1 MRRRLAIGLGLLI
14 TVLAPASASALTVG
28 LSEQQAA
35 SWSDARLRALG
46 VHYARLT
53 VPWDAAT
60 SEPAKVQAWL
70 DAVAA
75 AGATPHIAFEHLRSD
90 RCPNSPCVVPSRS
103 AYASAVRAFIAKWP
117 QVKTYTTW
125 NEANHGSQ
133 PVADRPETVAGYWE
147 ELRAACPS
155 CTVVAG
161 DVVDSGS
168 YVRWLED
175 FAAAASPAPTL
186 WGLHNYSDVTYGTS
200 SRTDAALAAVSGDL
214 WIEETGGLVA
224 RWDTRGRVLFSA
236 SESDAAAAIDRA
248 FQIATE
254 RPRITRMYV
263 YQWKAWPTDTF
274 DAGLARP
281 NGTLRP
287 SYDAFKRDLAAL
299 GSSSGGGS
307 STTSSA
313 ATLKWSVKWASRGR
327 LVVRARCLVADK
339 RCRGKVTIT
348 LRTRAKGSSSTKT
361 RRLAVRTYRTSSSK
375 ATATIRVKVSSA
387 LRRRASR
394 AEARSIKLAV
404 RPTLPAGAKSSVVV
418 RVKRP

>member
-1 MRRRLAIGLGLLI
+1 M
-14 TVLAPASASALTVG
+14 PASASALVVG

-75 AGATPHIAFEHLRSD
+75 AGATPHVAFEHLRSD

-103 AYASAVRAFIAKWP
+103 TYASAVRAFIAKWP

-125 NEANHGSQ
+125 NEGNHGSQ
-133 PVADRPETVAGYWE
+133 PVADRPETVAGYYE
-147 ELRAACPS
+147 ELRAACPG

-168 YVRWLED
+168 YVRWLER
-175 FAAAASPAPTL
+175 FASAASPAPTL

-254 RPRITRMYV
+254 RSRITRMYV

-299 GSSSGGGS
+299 GSSSGGGG
-307 STTSSA
+307 TDHVGRDAQVERQVGQARAPGGARAVPGGRQALPGPGDDHA
-313 ATLKWSVKWASRGR
+313 AHASQGLQQHEDPPPRGAQLQDVEVQDDGDDQGEGLSR
-327 LVVRARCLVADK
+327 TAPPRPPRGGPLDQARGAADAAGG
-339 RCRGKVTIT
+339 REVERGG
-348 LRTRAKGSSSTKT
+348 AGQA
-361 RRLAVRTYRTSSSK
+361 AVGGPRE
-375 ATATIRVKVSSA
+375 
-387 LRRRASR
+387 L
-394 AEARSIKLAV
+394 L
-404 RPTLPAGAKSSVVV
+404 G
-418 RVKRP
+418 

>member
-1 MRRRLAIGLGLLI
+1 
-14 TVLAPASASALTVG
+14 VK
-28 LSEQQAA
+28 
-35 SWSDARLRALG
+35 
-46 VHYARLT
+46 YARLT

-60 SEPAKVQAWL
+60 SEPVKVQAWL

-75 AGATPHIAFEHLRSD
+75 AGATPHVAFEHLRSD
-90 RCPNSPCVVPSRS
+90 RCPGSPCVVPSRS

-117 QVKTYTTW
+117 QVKTYTVW
-125 NEANHGSQ
+125 NEGNHTSQ

-147 ELRAACPS
+147 DLRTACPG

-168 YVRWLED
+168 YVRWLER
-175 FAAAASPAPTL
+175 FAAAASPEPAL

-224 RWDTRGRVLFSA
+224 RWDSRGRVLFRA
-236 SESDAAAAIDRA
+236 SESDAATAVDRA
-248 FQIATE
+248 FSIATE

-281 NGTLRP
+281 DGTLRP

-299 GSSSGGGS
+299 GSSSGGGTT
-307 STTSSA
+307 TTSS
-313 ATLKWSVKWASRGR
+313 TPTVTWAVRWAKNGR
-327 LVVRARCLVADK
+327 LVVRARCHVADR
-339 RCRGKVTIT
+339 RCRGKVTVT

-361 RRLAVRTYRTSSSK
+361 RRLAIRSYRTTRAK
-375 ATATIRVKVSSA
+375 PVATLHVKVSKA
-387 LRRRASR
+387 LRSRARR
-394 AEARSIKLAV
+394 AEARSVKLAV
-404 RPTLPAGAKSSVVV
+404 RPTLPAGARSSVVMK
-418 RVKRP
+418 VKRP